1 VSVRVVFV
9 GFRHGHVAAMWQTAK
24 RLDYVDIVACVEEDE
39 AAREAF
45 VKELSVDLTHETFEQ
60 VLSDTEF
67 DVLVT
72 VDYYA
77 RRAEHAI
84 KALQAGKHVFSD
96 KPLCTSIE
104 DLKTIAVLARQAG
117 LQVGID
123 LTMRYHQ
130 PFPTLARIVR
140 DGGIGELSSC
150 MVIGLHDLAYGTR
163 PMWYFEEG
171 KHGGTINDL
180 MIHGVDF
187 IRWSTGLEFAKVIA
201 AEAWNRRL
209 PQHPFFQDSAQMVY
223 EMTNGAKF
231 LGDCS
236 YMVPSGCEGHWRF
249 FLWGAEGQA
258 YADGSGQLRWCRAT
272 EGPKEVTQSSMPPIA
287 DPFEDFVS
295 SMENGTQRWV
305 STEECFASQMAA
317 LAGQRAADTG
327 QRDAPVP
334 PV

>member
-1 VSVRVVFV
+1 VSVRVAFV
-9 GFRHGHVAAMWQTAK
+9 GFRHGHVAAIWRAAK

-45 VKELSVDLTHETFEQ
+45 VKELGVDLTHETFEQ

-104 DLKTIAVLARQAG
+104 GLKTIAVLARQAG

-171 KHGGTINDL
+171 N
-180 MIHGVDF
+180 
-187 IRWSTGLEFAKVIA
+187 
-201 AEAWNRRL
+201 NR
-209 PQHPFFQDSAQMVY
+209 A
-223 EMTNGAKF
+223 
-231 LGDCS
+231 
-236 YMVPSGCEGHWRF
+236 
-249 FLWGAEGQA
+249 
-258 YADGSGQLRWCRAT
+258 
-272 EGPKEVTQSSMPPIA
+272 
-287 DPFEDFVS
+287 
-295 SMENGTQRWV
+295 
-305 STEECFASQMAA
+305 
-317 LAGQRAADTG
+317 
-327 QRDAPVP
+327 
-334 PV
+334 